1 MPGELGATSRTTITR
16 LDFGR
21 RETRGPV
28 LSSVRSPGR
37 RQNTGFRRS
46 GRLRHRLRL
55 PEGEQHGTLRPFQRA
70 PPKTVETELTR
81 RLGPVNLPPRR
92 RSVESFRTCSHHLQK
107 QSEWVRS
114 RYRRTGYRDGSARIT
129 RDSEIGRDRAAHGNF
144 ARIADHWGTYISF
157 HPVAS
162 PWMHFRLEI
171 GRAHV

>member
-1 MPGELGATSRTTITR
+1 MPL
-16 LDFGR
+16 L
-21 RETRGPV
+21 V
-28 LSSVRSPGR
+28 
-37 RQNTGFRRS
+37 
-46 GRLRHRLRL
+46 
-55 PEGEQHGTLRPFQRA
+55 PFQRA

-162 PWMHFRLEI
+162 PWMHFRLAARRWRIREI
-171 GRAHV
+171 FLVLLQDSPNVIWNCKRHFVVCAHLTRLGGDDDDSSRQKRVRVTVHRPL